1 MAIPANAELLNLR
14 RRVMAKA
21 YDYLNERQREAVF
34 QVRGPVL
41 ILAGAGSGKTT
52 VLVSR
57 VANMVR
63 YGDAYRSPYFLR
75 QPEEQEVRLLERY
88 LKEGVWDERIPDILA
103 IDRVEPWRI
112 MAITFT
118 NKAAGELKERLHKML
133 GGPAEEIAAGTF
145 HATCVRILRRNIERL
160 GYKSAFSIYDQDD
173 AMRIIRETLREG
185 NIDDKLFPPRS
196 VLSEIGR
203 AKDALMSPQD
213 YAKAV
218 EGDHRR
224 TVIAKVYAR
233 YQERLRAADAV
244 DFDDIIALTVRLFR
258 ECPDVLE
265 YYQNRYRY
273 ILVDE
278 YQDTNHAQ
286 YQFVSLLA
294 ARHQNLCVVGDD
306 DQSIYKFRG
315 ATIENILGF
324 EREFDGCT
332 VVRLE
337 QNYRSTQMILNAANA
352 VIANNTQ
359 RKGKNL
365 WTAGAE
371 GEKILFYTAQNEGGE
386 AEFIAH
392 TIEKGVAAGR
402 KYGDHAILYRMNAQ
416 SNPIETYF
424 AKAGI
429 PYRIIGGL
437 RFYERKEIKD
447 ITCYLSLIVNPDD
460 DLRLR
465 RIINEPR
472 RGIGDATVAAVEQLA
487 RAEGVSML
495 EIIRRADRYPD
506 LARRSKGLL
515 QFGALMEELAAL
527 AEEAPPDKVLEAV
540 LDRSG
545 YLDMLLHQGEEGRT
559 RIENLQEMQSNIL
572 RYEEDNPDASLASFL
587 EEVALVSDIDSYDAD
602 ADAVVMMTLHSAKG
616 LEFPVVF
623 LVGMEEGI
631 FPGVQSQFSPEA
643 IEEERRLMYVGV
655 TRAREA
661 LYLTRATTRMLF
673 GQTQRNRPSRF
684 VSEIPSGCK
693 SIEDATVTLLHEK
706 PQKPGRVPVDYS
718 QSRRIGVSAGMGGPS
733 KPAPAVGLK
742 VGARVSHKVFG
753 EGMILSAKPMGNDT
767 LLEIAFDKVGTKKIM
782 QNFAKLTPLD

>member
-1 MAIPANAELLNLR
+1 MAIPAKESLQSLR
-14 RRVMAKA
+14 RRVMERA

-34 QVRGPVL
+34 QIKGPLL

-63 YGDAYRSPYFLR
+63 YGDAYHSPYFMRELD
-75 QPEEQEVRLLERY
+75 ETEKALLERY
-88 LKEGVWDERIPDILA
+88 AADGEWDERIPDLLG

-118 NKAAGELKERLHKML
+118 NKAAGELKERLCKML
-133 GGPAEEIAAGTF
+133 GEAAGEIAAGTF
-145 HATCVRILRRNIERL
+145 HSICVRILRRNIERL

-173 AMRIIRETLREG
+173 AMRIIKETLREG
-185 NIDDKLFPPRS
+185 NIDDKMFPPRS
-196 VLSEIGR
+196 VLSEISR
-203 AKDALMSPQD
+203 AKDSLLTPED
-213 YAKAV
+213 YSRAV
-218 EGDHRR
+218 EGDYRR
-224 TVIAKVYAR
+224 QVVAKVYAR
-233 YQERLRAADAV
+233 YQERLRTADAV

-258 ECPDVLE
+258 EHPDVLE

-273 ILVDE
+273 IVVDE

-294 ARHQNLCVVGDD
+294 SRHQNLCVVGDD

-324 EREFDGCT
+324 EREFDGCR

-365 WTAGAE
+365 WTAKEG
-371 GEKILFYTAQNEGGE
+371 GEKILFHTAADEGRE

-392 TIEKGVAAGR
+392 TIERGVAAGR
-402 KYGDHAILYRMNAQ
+402 RYSDHAILYRMNAQ
-416 SNPIETYF
+416 SNSIETYF
-424 AKAGI
+424 VKAGI

-472 RGIGDATVAAVEQLA
+472 RGIGDATVAAVETIA
-487 RAEGVSML
+487 REAGVSML
-495 EIIRRADRYPD
+495 EVIRHADRYPD

-515 QFGALMEELAAL
+515 QFGSMMEELTTLA
-527 AEEAPPDKVLEAV
+527 AEETPDKVFEAV
-540 LDRSG
+540 LDKTG
-545 YLDMLLHQGEEGRT
+545 YLDMLLGQGEEGRT
-559 RIENLQEMQSNIL
+559 RIENIKELESNIL
-572 RYEEDNPDASLASFL
+572 RYREENPEATLGGFL
-587 EEVALVSDIDSYDAD
+587 EEVALISDIDGYDPDAD
-602 ADAVVMMTLHSAKG
+602 NVILMTLHSAKG

-623 LVGMEEGI
+623 LAGLEEGI

-655 TRAREA
+655 TRAREE
-661 LYLTRATTRMLF
+661 LYLTRATSRMLF

-684 VSEIPSGCK
+684 VGEIPEELK
-693 SIEDATVTLLHEK
+693 SIEDETVTVRQER
-706 PQKPGRVPVDYS
+706 PAKPGRTRIDYS
-718 QSRRIGVSAGMGGPS
+718 QSRRIGVSTGGGASAATPS
-733 KPAPAVGLK
+733 YAVGT
-742 VGARVSHKVFG
+742 RVSHKVFG
-753 EGMILSAKPMGNDT
+753 EGMIVSAKPMGNDT
-767 LLEIAFDKVGTKKIM
+767 LLEIAFDRVGTKKIM
-782 QNFAKLTPLD
+782 QNFAKLTVLS